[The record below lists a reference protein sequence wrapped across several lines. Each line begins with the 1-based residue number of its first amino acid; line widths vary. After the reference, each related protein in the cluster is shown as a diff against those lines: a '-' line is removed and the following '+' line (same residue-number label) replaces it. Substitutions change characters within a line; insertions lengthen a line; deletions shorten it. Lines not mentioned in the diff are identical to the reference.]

1 MRTGHLNFV
10 NMIKNLKLGS
20 EYGKLNNKYTFIAK
34 WLGKGLEG
42 VPQIA
47 KMSKTPIFLHLD
59 QLFRTYQQILDSP
72 RDRVGRERISNEW
85 LLRNLSTLPLAH
97 FPLLTGYFRAKIR
110 ITISLKYYHNK
121 MDVITKTDYE

>member
-42 VPQIA
+42 VPQMT
-47 KMSKTPIFLHLD
+47 KNVVDTKIFHLD
-59 QLFRTYQQILDSP
+59 
-72 RDRVGRERISNEW
+72 
-85 LLRNLSTLPLAH
+85 
-97 FPLLTGYFRAKIR
+97 
-110 ITISLKYYHNK
+110 
-121 MDVITKTDYE
+121 